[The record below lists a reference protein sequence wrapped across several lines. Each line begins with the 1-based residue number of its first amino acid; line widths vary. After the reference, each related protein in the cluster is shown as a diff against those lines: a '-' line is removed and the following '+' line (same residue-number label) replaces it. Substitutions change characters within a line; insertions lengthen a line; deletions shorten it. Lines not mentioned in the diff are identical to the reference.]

1 MTLSSTT
8 RNQEFQE
15 LISDL
20 KNLVNTL
27 DSADNGTV
35 MVDRL
40 YKLKATATE
49 AIEFL
54 KDDETSA
61 VDKPVNR

>member
-1 MTLSSTT
+1 MTLESTT

-20 KNLVNTL
+20 QDLANTL
-27 DSADNGTV
+27 DRAGSGTV

-54 KDDETSA
+54 KDHETSA
-61 VDKPVNR
+61 VDRPVNR